1 MDADERSL
9 LLLPHELVFG
19 AFLLLT
25 CVRLLLAEGAGG
37 SHAPWFLAL
46 LAGSAA
52 AAGLRSWRP
61 RLVFYL
67 VAAQAIFYL
76 IRPAVDALRPLRA
89 DAMLERADL
98 LLLGFNPNLALERF
112 SSPWLSDALS
122 VCYLLA
128 FMPYVAF
135 AFVSYA
141 RGELAT
147 FKRFGTGLFTVYALG
162 FLGYT
167 LCPAV
172 GPYASM
178 AARFHGPIPGSWLT
192 SAHHAFVVRG
202 TNGIDAFPSLHC
214 ALTAYV
220 LFFDRR
226 SKPRRFRVML
236 APVALLW
243 VATVYL
249 RYHYAVDVAAGFA
262 AAAAGLWA
270 SRQPGLR
277 RFSRSRSFCS

>member
-1 MDADERSL
+1 MDADEIR
-9 LLLPHELVFG
+9 LLPHELVFG

-25 CVRLLLAEGAGG
+25 SVRLFAAEGAGG
-37 SHAPWFLAL
+37 SHAPWFLGL
-46 LAGSAA
+46 LAASAA
-52 AAGLRSWRP
+52 AARLRSWRP
-61 RLVFYL
+61 RLAFYA
-67 VAAQAIFYL
+67 VAVQAVFYL
-76 IRPAVDALRPLRA
+76 IRPAVDALRSLRE
-89 DAMLERADL
+89 DALLERIDL

-112 SSPWLSDALS
+112 SWPWFSDVLS

-128 FMPYVAF
+128 FLPYVAF

-141 RGELAT
+141 RGDLAT
-147 FKRFGTGLFTVYALG
+147 FKRFGAGLFTVYALG

-178 AARFHGPIPGSWLT
+178 AARFHGPIPGSLLT

-226 SKPRRFRVML
+226 SAPCRFRVML

-243 VATVYL
+243 LATVYL
-249 RYHYAVDVAAGFA
+249 RYHFAVDVAAGFA